1 VIALDVGG
9 TKVAGAVVDARGTLL
24 CRTQAPTNAVAGA
37 EALMATLIAVARRL
51 RDGYPDAGAVG
62 VGSAGQID
70 HVRGTVIYADENLPG
85 WTGMALR
92 AHLEAALALPVEV
105 DNDVNAMA
113 LAEAT
118 YGAAAGRRVA
128 LVVAVGTGVGGA
140 LVVDGHLFGGASGV
154 AGEIGHIPLDDG
166 GPRCSCG
173 KGGCLE
179 AYTAGPR
186 IAAAYA
192 SAAGLERPVELPE
205 VATRA
210 RAGDQTAQA
219 AFVQAGER
227 LGWALAG
234 LVNTLN
240 PDGIVVGGGV
250 VTAAQDILLG
260 ALRAQLARR
269 ALGPAREAMA
279 VLPAAL
285 GPDAGL
291 IGAALLARTALDGC
305 GVARSGDAT

>member
-1 VIALDVGG
+1 
-9 TKVAGAVVDARGTLL
+9 
-24 CRTQAPTNAVAGA
+24 
-37 EALMATLIAVARRL
+37 
-51 RDGYPDAGAVG
+51 
-62 VGSAGQID
+62 
-70 HVRGTVIYADENLPG
+70 
-85 WTGMALR
+85 
-92 AHLEAALALPVEV
+92 V
-105 DNDVNAMA
+105 DNDVNALA

-140 LVVDGHLFGGASGV
+140 LVLDGQLFRGASGV
-154 AGEIGHIPLDDG
+154 AGEIGHVPLDDG

-173 KGGCLE
+173 KSGCLE

-192 SAAGLERPVELPE
+192 VAAGLELPVELPE
-205 VATRA
+205 VAARA
-210 RAGDQTAQA
+210 RAGERTAQA
-219 AFVQAGER
+219 AFARAGEL

-240 PDGIVVGGGV
+240 PDGIVLGGGV
-250 VTAAQDILLG
+250 VAAAQDMLL
-260 ALRAQLARR
+260 APLRAQLARR
-269 ALGPAREAMA
+269 ALGPAREAVA

-291 IGAALLARTALDGC
+291 IGAALLARMALDGR
-305 GVARSGDAT
+305 GAARPGDAT